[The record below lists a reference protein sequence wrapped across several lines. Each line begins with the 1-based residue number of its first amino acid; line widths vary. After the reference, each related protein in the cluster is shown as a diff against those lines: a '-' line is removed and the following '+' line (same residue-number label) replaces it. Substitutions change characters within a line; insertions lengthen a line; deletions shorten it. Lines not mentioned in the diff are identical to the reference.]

1 MEKTNTIFADY
12 PDVVSI
18 SQMKEMLG
26 IGKSVAYRL
35 VQTNKIKSFRIG
47 RIYKI
52 PKKNIIDYILQ

>member
-18 SQMKEMLG
+18 SQLKEMLG

>member
-18 SQMKEMLG
+18 SQLKEMLG

-52 PKKNIIDYILQ
+52 PKKYIIDYILQ